1 MTYNFDEL
9 EKLSALTPAQV
20 TAFARLREN
29 SDCLIFQSYTEDL
42 ILKKVYALTVGTVFE
57 KGEENLYLNQL
68 RGFARIWK
76 SLIISLSSAKNDKDK
91 ETTE

>member
-1 MTYNFDEL
+1 MNTFDDL
-9 EKLSALTPAQV
+9 EKLSALTPTQV
-20 TAFARLREN
+20 SAFARLREN
-29 SDCLIFQSYTEDL
+29 SDFRVLQEYVESL

-57 KGEENLYLNQL
+57 KGEETLYLNQL
-68 RGFARIWK
+68 RGFARLWK